1 MSPGLYFL
9 QTFINLLICQTKM
22 CAADGCCATERVVTQ
37 ANQQLWLLIK
47 SYNEGMTD
55 FLHEESLLIGQ

>member
-9 QTFINLLICQTKM
+9 QTFINLLICQTKI

-37 ANQQLWLLIK
+37 ANQKEALAVDKELQ
-47 SYNEGMTD
+47 
-55 FLHEESLLIGQ
+55 